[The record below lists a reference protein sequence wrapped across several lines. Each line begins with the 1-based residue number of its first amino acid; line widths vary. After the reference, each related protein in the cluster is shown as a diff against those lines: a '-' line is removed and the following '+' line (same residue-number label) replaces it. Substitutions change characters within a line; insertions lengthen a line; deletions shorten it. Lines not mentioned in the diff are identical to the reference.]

1 MYHTT
6 LLVYLLWIECQ
17 TRRPI
22 AQYQQTR
29 VERTLS
35 SSGHI
40 VNVVNCLVNGCVSIE
55 VASKLHTN
63 GTQVLYQVVAFEVV
77 AAIERHVLQEMRQS
91 SLTFFLLNGPHLLC
105 NVKVCTVFGP
115 VVVANKVSETIV
127 KLTHSHGSVYWYGR
141 HLHLGMQHTC
151 TQQKQSTK
159 KMSDFHR

>member
-22 AQYQQTR
+22 AQYQQAR
-29 VERTLS
+29 VKRTLS

-55 VASKLHTN
+55 VATKLHTN
-63 GTQVLYQVVAFEVV
+63 GAQVLNEVVAFEVV
-77 AAIERHVLQEMRQS
+77 AAIKGHVFQEMRQS
-91 SLTFFLLNGPHLLC
+91 SLTFFLLNRPYLLC

-115 VVVANKVSETIV
+115 VVVTNKI
-127 KLTHSHGSVYWYGR
+127 G
-141 HLHLGMQHTC
+141 
-151 TQQKQSTK
+151 
-159 KMSDFHR
+159 